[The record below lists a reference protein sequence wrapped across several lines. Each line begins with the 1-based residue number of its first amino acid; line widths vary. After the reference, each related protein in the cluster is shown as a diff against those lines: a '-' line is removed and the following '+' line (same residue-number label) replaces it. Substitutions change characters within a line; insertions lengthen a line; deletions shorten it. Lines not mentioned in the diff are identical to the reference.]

1 MQTQVMVS
9 PDKQKYFEEKTGM
22 TVTYFFCDMFVKF
35 VKQIAKERPNL
46 KMNLFQ
52 TTLIQKLKL

>member
-22 TVTYFFCDMFVKF
+22 TVTYFLCDMFVKF
-35 VKQIAKERPNL
+35 VKQML
-46 KMNLFQ
+46 KKC
-52 TTLIQKLKL
+52 LI